1 MQDYLRYWGK
11 AKPTKEGDGAP
22 CHLLAYHSLDVAAVG
37 FYLADPAS
45 SKGKTIS
52 SALGMSVSQ
61 LQSIFTFLL
70 AIHDLGKFSQSFQAL
85 ANPDSE
91 LLKRPDPTFSYDFPG
106 GHAALG
112 MLLWKRSS
120 VFRDNQVEACGWPE
134 PGPLPKFARRS
145 LAAMLETTFGHHG
158 QPVITIGAG
167 VENDFMADDEQ
178 AACEFA
184 MEVARLI
191 QPEWPVS
198 LMGDEVWHQSLK
210 KVTWQLAGLAVLA
223 DWLGSDQSVFS
234 YVTESMSLTDYWQEF
249 ALPRARRQV
258 ERLGFNRPRQATT
271 FTGVKPFFGFK
282 PTPLQSW
289 AEQVEISESPQLFI
303 LEDVTGAGKTE
314 AAVTLAH
321 RLLGQGCAEGVYF
334 GLPTMAT
341 SNAMYARIAGYYQR
355 WYREGETPSLVL
367 AHGAQ
372 RLHDAFQ
379 ASVIPGQPK
388 DLDYR
393 PEERSASAVC
403 NQWFADSRKRAL
415 LADVGV
421 GTIDQVLMGVLPFR
435 HQSLRIVGMA
445 SKVLIVDEIHACDD
459 YMLTLLCAVLE
470 LHARQGGYAVLL
482 TATLPMEMREKLV
495 KSWRRGLG
503 LEEVQFSFDAAFPLA
518 SIVSAQA
525 IHEERLETRPS
536 VARELAVE
544 HLSDK
549 AQAAGLLLEAAQC
562 GQCACWIRNTV
573 DDAIEAYEWIREQV
587 EDPEKVLLFHSR
599 FTMAD
604 RQRIESQALGWFG
617 KESGASD
624 RSGRILIGTQ
634 VLEQSLDIC
643 MDVMVSDL
651 APMDLLIQ
659 RAGRL
664 HRHRRDASG
673 DPLADS
679 DGPDCRPPPVL
690 RVLASAFTTTPDR
703 DWIRCFLPGTAAVY
717 RNHGQLWLTL
727 WALLE
732 ERSIRMPERAR
743 WLIESVY
750 GPDAEVN
757 IPESLKDSYF
767 EHEGERQSQAA
778 MGQFNR
784 LDLDK
789 GYVVT
794 SAKSGW
800 QGEVDI
806 GTRLTDEPS
815 VKVTLVRLDEAGQR
829 LVSLEEG
836 PHPWEMSQIS
846 IRQSLADKLPEFPEA
861 LEALRDTLFES
872 QPGLRFSRLWLGP
885 FDKGDYVYSSQTGL
899 CHAKTKQG
907 SEEI

>member
-1 MQDYLRYWGK
+1 MQEYLRYWGK
-11 AKPTKEGDGAP
+11 AKPSGEAGGAP

-37 FYLADPAS
+37 FCLTDTAS
-45 SKGKTIS
+45 SKGSAIS
-52 SALGMSVSQ
+52 NTLGLSKSG

-85 ANPDSE
+85 ATPNLE
-91 LLKRPDPTFSYDFPG
+91 LLKGPDPTFSYDIPG

-112 MLLWKRSS
+112 MLLWKRSP
-120 VFRDNQVEACGWPE
+120 VFREKQIEVCGWPE
-134 PGPLPKFARRS
+134 PGRLQKFARRS
-145 LAAMLETTFGHHG
+145 MEAMLETTFGHHG
-158 QPVITIGAG
+158 QPVSTGSEG
-167 VENDFMADDEQ
+167 VEGNFLLDDEY

-198 LMGDEVWHQSLK
+198 LMGNETWHQSLK

-234 YVTESMSLTDYWQEF
+234 YVTRPMSLTDYWHEF
-249 ALPRARRQV
+249 ALPRARHQV
-258 ERLGFNRPRQATT
+258 ERLGFNRPRHAMA
-271 FTGVKPFFGFK
+271 FTGVKSFFGFA

-289 AEQVEISESPQLFI
+289 AEGVDISESPQLFI

-321 RLLGQGCAEGVYF
+321 RLLSQGCAEGVYF

-341 SNAMYARIAGYYQR
+341 SNAMYARIAGYYQQ
-355 WYREGETPSLVL
+355 WYREGENPSLVL

-372 RLHDAFQ
+372 RLHEVFQ

-435 HQSLRIVGMA
+435 HQSLRVFGMA
-445 SKVLIVDEIHACDD
+445 NKVLIVDEIHACDD

-470 LHARQGGYAVLL
+470 LHSQQGGHAVLL
-482 TATLPMEMREKLV
+482 TATLPMDMREKLV
-495 KSWRRGLG
+495 RAWRRGLG
-503 LEEVQFSFDAAFPLA
+503 QEGGDLTFDAAFPLA
-518 SIVSAQA
+518 SVVKAQVLN
-525 IHEERLETRPS
+525 EERLSTRPS
-536 VARELAVE
+536 VVRKLEID
-544 HLSDK
+544 HISDK
-549 AQAAGLLLEAAQC
+549 SNAANLIMAAAKH
-562 GQCACWIRNTV
+562 GQCSCWIRNTV
-573 DDAIEAYEWIREQV
+573 DDAIEAYEWIRERV
-587 EDPEKVLLFHSR
+587 DDPERVLLFHSR

-604 RQRIESQALGWFG
+604 RQRIENQALEWFG
-617 KESGASD
+617 KESGASE
-624 RSGRILIGTQ
+624 RAGRILIGTQ

-643 MDVMVSDL
+643 MDIMVSDL
-651 APMDLLIQ
+651 APIDLLIQ

-664 HRHRRDASG
+664 HRHRRDANG
-673 DPLADS
+673 NPLADS
-679 DGPDCRPPPVL
+679 GGPDRRPPPVL
-690 RVLASAFTTTPDR
+690 RVLAPASTTTPDR
-703 DWIRCFLPGTAAVY
+703 DWVRCFLPGTAAVY
-717 RNHGQLWLTL
+717 GNHGQLWLTL
-727 WALLE
+727 RALLE
-732 ERSIRMPERAR
+732 EQSICMPDRAR

-757 IPESLKDSYF
+757 IPEPLKDSYF

-784 LDLDK
+784 LNLDK
-789 GYVVT
+789 GYVT
-794 SAKSGW
+794 ASAQSGW
-800 QGEVDI
+800 QQEIDI

-815 VKVTLVRLDEAGQR
+815 VRVTLVRLDDGGKR
-829 LVSLEEG
+829 LMPLEEG

-846 IRQSLADKLPEFPEA
+846 IRQSLADKLPEFPES
-861 LEALRDTLFES
+861 LETLRDALIES

-885 FDKGDYVYSSQTGL
+885 FDGGDYVYSSRTGL
-899 CHAKTKQG
+899 CRDKTWK
-907 SEEI
+907 E

>member
-11 AKPTKEGDGAP
+11 AKPAKEAGGAP

-37 FYLADPAS
+37 FCLTDTAA
-45 SKGKTIS
+45 SKGKAVS
-52 SALGMSVSQ
+52 RALGMSVSQ
-61 LQSIFTFLL
+61 LRGIFTFLL
-70 AIHDLGKFSQSFQAL
+70 AVHDLGKFSQSFQSL
-85 ANPDSE
+85 ATPDLE

-112 MLLWKRSS
+112 MLLWKRSP
-120 VFRDNQVEACGWPE
+120 VFRENQVEACGWPE
-134 PGPLPKFARRS
+134 PGPIRKFARRS
-145 LAAMLETTFGHHG
+145 LEAMLETTFGHHG
-158 QPVITIGAG
+158 QPVSTGSAG
-167 VENDFMADDEQ
+167 VESDFLPDDEH

-198 LMGDEVWHQSLK
+198 LMGDEAWHLGLK

-234 YVTESMSLTDYWQEF
+234 YVTGSMTLTDYWQEF
-249 ALPRARRQV
+249 ALPRARHQV
-258 ERLGFNRPRQATT
+258 GRLGFNKPRQATT
-271 FTGVKPFFGFK
+271 FTGVKSFFGFN

-289 AEQVEISESPQLFI
+289 AEQVEISDSPQLFI

-321 RLLGQGCAEGVYF
+321 RLLDRGCAEGVYF

-341 SNAMYARIAGYYQR
+341 SNAMYGRIANYYQR
-355 WYREGETPSLVL
+355 WFRDGETPNLVL

-372 RLHDAFQ
+372 RLHVAFQ
-379 ASVIPGQPK
+379 ASVMPGHPK
-388 DLDYR
+388 DLNYR

-421 GTIDQVLMGVLPFR
+421 GTIDQVLMGVLPFL

-445 SKVLIVDEIHACDD
+445 NKVLIVDEIHACDE
-459 YMLTLLCAVLE
+459 YMLALLCAVLE
-470 LHARQGGYAVLL
+470 LHAQQGGRAILL

-495 KSWRRGLG
+495 RAWRRGLG
-503 LEEVQFSFDAAFPLA
+503 QKSGELTFDVAFPLA
-518 SIVSAQA
+518 SVANA
-525 IHEERLETRPS
+525 HALYEERLSTRPS
-536 VARELAVE
+536 VVRELAID
-544 HLSDK
+544 HITDK
-549 AQAAGLLLEAAQC
+549 SHAADLILAAAKG
-562 GQCACWIRNTV
+562 GQCSCWIRNTV

-587 EDPEKVLLFHSR
+587 ADSDRVLLFHSR

-604 RQRIESQALGWFG
+604 RQRIESQALEWFG
-617 KESGASD
+617 KGSGAAE
-624 RSGRILIGTQ
+624 RAGRILIGTQ

-651 APMDLLIQ
+651 APIDLLIQ

-673 DPLADS
+673 NLLTDS
-679 DGPDCRPPPVL
+679 DGPDRRPPPVL
-690 RVLASAFTTTPDR
+690 RVLAPSFTATPDR

-717 RNHGQLWLTL
+717 GSHGQLWLTL
-727 WALLE
+727 RTLLE
-732 ERSIRMPERAR
+732 ERSICMPERAR

-750 GPDAEVN
+750 GPDADVN

-789 GYVVT
+789 GYVT
-794 SAKSGW
+794 ASAQSGW
-800 QGEVDI
+800 QREVDI

-815 VKVTLVRLDEAGQR
+815 VKVTLVRLNEAGKG
-829 LVSLEEG
+829 LMPLEEG

-846 IRQSLADKLPEFPEA
+846 TRQSLADKLPEFPET
-861 LEALRDTLFES
+861 LVALRDELFEN
-872 QPGLRFSRLWLGP
+872 QPGLRFSRLWVGP
-885 FDKGDYVYSSQTGL
+885 FNTGDYVYSSQMGL
-899 CHAKTKQG
+899 CRAKTKQG